1 MTDIENY
8 SELIDEIFEKRITA
22 FDKSKTSTNYILGA
36 LNNAAEYKYFKEN
49 FVARIK
55 RLRSIYIN
63 DPANLSSI
71 IVKVNEI
78 AGKSN
83 WDGAFAELAAYDHLS
98 QDLLHHSNY
107 IYKPIKLDQ
116 TIDASKTFASELG
129 QTKTNL
135 DGLIDDFSLYFDVKV
150 FKDVVTQILEN
161 LFKALKKH
169 FKEND
174 FSIFPK
180 YSKETSYQEFELK
193 FNDLLAELKSEIEP
207 SKPLIR
213 SKVIPDL
220 CYRIKWERGLHVST
234 SSYQPYEHAMNQH
247 RNVFNYSDKFL
258 KDNACMIVM
267 VVFPWYNQIITE
279 FNLSNTRLYRSMSRR
294 VFCQYMQD
302 KTPFKTLNNAF
313 AGKQTIYEVSRKLSG
328 IIFLE
333 DKSML
338 GDNPHETNVKSYIYL
353 NPNAD
358 HKLRNSL
365 AFDYLRG
372 LHNTEFDDFEHDN
385 Y

>member
-49 FVARIK
+49 FVVRIK

-78 AGKSN
+78 ARKGN

-98 QDLLHHSNY
+98 QDLLNGRNH

-135 DGLIDDFSLYFDVKV
+135 DGFIDDFSLYFDVKV
-150 FKDVVTQILEN
+150 FKDVVTEIFKN
-161 LFKALKKH
+161 LFKVIKKH
-169 FKEND
+169 FKEID
-174 FSIFPK
+174 FFIYPE

-193 FNDLLAELKSEIEP
+193 FNDLLAELKAEIEP
-207 SKPLIR
+207 SKIFIK
-213 SKVIPDL
+213 SKVIPSL
-220 CYRIKWERGLHVST
+220 CYRIKWDGGLHVST

-247 RNVFNYSDKFL
+247 KNVFNYSDKFL
-258 KDNACMIVM
+258 KDNACLIVM
-267 VVFPWYNQIITE
+267 VVFPWYNQIITD
-279 FNLSNTRLYRSMSRR
+279 FHHGNIRLYRSMSRR
-294 VFCQYMQD
+294 VFCQYMHN
-302 KTPFKTLNNAF
+302 KMPYKTLNDAF
-313 AGKQTIYEVSRKLSG
+313 AGDHTIYEVSQKLSG

-333 DKSML
+333 DKSLL
-338 GDNPHETNVKSYIYL
+338 GDNPDITNVKSYVYL
-353 NPNAD
+353 NPNAVS
-358 HKLRNSL
+358 KLRNSL

-372 LHNTEFDDFEHDN
+372 LHNTDFDDFEFDN